1 MNFSTAYAFLKQG
14 YKIRR
19 PGWVGVLGI
28 DKNNNPILEYS
39 SFSISRNEF
48 NIKTMEDMAATDW
61 EVVNAEI
68 TGAEKL
74 VIPFVKLRNPDAC
87 WTEPEE
93 PFHAHHDDRG
103 FDLTCVCCE
112 IIAPGIYRYHSGLA
126 FQFPDGYDAILRA
139 RSSVYKTG
147 MILSNGTGTIDHGYI
162 GEVQAVFYVICK
174 PVTQIYT
181 EGDRFAQLIIP
192 GIDPRLVEFKEV
204 EVLQATERG
213 SGGYGSTGK

>member
-14 YKIRR
+14 CKIRR
-19 PGWVGVLGI
+19 PGWTGVLRI
-28 DKNNNPILEYS
+28 DKDNNLVLEYDNV
-39 SFSISRNEF
+39 SIPPSEL
-48 NIKTMEDMAATDW
+48 NIKWMENMVATDW
-61 EVVNAEI
+61 EVVNVETARDN
-68 TGAEKL
+68 KL
-74 VIPFVKLRNPDAC
+74 VIPFVKLRNSNTC
-87 WTEPEE
+87 WIKPQE
-93 PFHAHHDDRG
+93 PFHGHHDDRG
-103 FDLTCVCCE
+103 FDLTCVGYEE
-112 IIAPGIYRYHSGLA
+112 ITPGIYRYHSGLA

-147 MILSNGTGTIDHGYI
+147 MILSNGTGTIDHGYT

-174 PVTQIYT
+174 PVTQIYV

-204 EVLQATERG
+204 DVLQATERG